1 MNAQVKEVAAVV
13 TEIAEYSQTA
23 AALSDL
29 RHRYLGIAF
38 NVSTTKGMDEAKK
51 ARQEVKG
58 YRTALENK
66 RKEIKAPALERCR
79 LIDDEA
85 KTITAALLEIEEP
98 IDQQIKAEEARKEA
112 EKAAKVEAE
121 RQRVAAIRVQIEAI
135 KNHAG
140 FAVGKSA
147 DAILK
152 ILSGVEGFEIGEDF
166 QEFKPDAEQAKA
178 ETLDK
183 LKTLHTAQVEH
194 EAEQARI
201 AAERAELAKLRA
213 EAEAR
218 EREAAA
224 ARAEQERKDREARAE
239 QERKDREA
247 REAVEREQAAKL
259 AAERAAHEAELKK
272 QREAQEAELKAQRE
286 AQAKAE
292 AEARAIRE
300 AEEKRLAAERAEIAR
315 QQAEARA
322 RAEAEA
328 AKKSAIER
336 LPSVINAAF
345 PDIADFFKWFK
356 ATYPEAVAGWQ
367 EDAVEE
373 AAEAYQIQRDRMA
386 TS

>member
-1 MNAQVKEVAAVV
+1 MNAQINQQHTVI

-23 AALSDL
+23 SALSDL
-29 RHRYLGIAF
+29 RHRFLGVAF

-58 YRTALENK
+58 YRTALEAK

-98 IDQQIKAEEARKEA
+98 IEQQIKAEEARKEA
-112 EKAAKVEAE
+112 EKAAKAEAE
-121 RQRVAAIRVQIEAI
+121 RQRVAAIRVQIETI
-135 KNHAG
+135 KNHAA

-147 DAILK
+147 EAILK

-166 QEFKPDAEQAKA
+166 QEFKPDAGQAKA

-183 LKTLHTAQVEH
+183 LKALHAAQVEH

-224 ARAEQERKDREARAE
+224 ARAEQERKDREAR
-239 QERKDREA
+239 
-247 REAVEREQAAKL
+247 EAVEREQAAKL
-259 AAERAAHEAELKK
+259 AAERAAHESELRK

-300 AEEKRLAAERAEIAR
+300 DEEKRLAAERAEIAR

-322 RAEAEA
+322 KAEAES

>member
-1 MNAQVKEVAAVV
+1 MNAQIKDIPTVV

-29 RHRYLGIAF
+29 RHRFLGVAF

-112 EKAAKVEAE
+112 EKAAKAEAE
-121 RQRVAAIRVQIEAI
+121 RQRVAAIRTQIDTI
-135 KNHAG
+135 KNHAA

-166 QEFKPDAEQAKA
+166 QEFKPEAEQAKA

-183 LKTLHTAQVEH
+183 IKALHEAQVQH
-194 EAEQARI
+194 ESEQARI
-201 AAERAELAKLRA
+201 AAERAELTRLRA

-286 AQAKAE
+286 AQAKAD
-292 AEARAIRE
+292 AQARAERE
-300 AEEKRLAAERAEIAR
+300 AEEKRLADERAEIAR
-315 QQAEARA
+315 IQAEAKA
-322 RAEAEA
+322 RADAEA
-328 AKKSAIER
+328 AKKSAIDR
-336 LPSVINAAF
+336 LPLVINAAF
-345 PDIADFFKWFK
+345 PDIAEFFKWFK
-356 ATYPEAVAGWQ
+356 ATYPDAVAGWQ